1 MALCQ
6 LPQHCGICI
15 DNKAAFTRN
24 LFINRSTG
32 RQTRHLNS
40 FNRNFWGSSTT
51 TEREHIPPAGVSCD
65 YFCQTQCKL
74 TKMKPIIFLKE
85 AHDTM
90 NVLRIRQN
98 TLKNFPQGSIQY
110 SVSDKST

>member
-1 MALCQ
+1 MYFMALCQ

-32 RQTRHLNS
+32 RQTHHLNS

-51 TEREHIPPAGVSCD
+51 TENLSVS
-65 YFCQTQCKL
+65 
-74 TKMKPIIFLKE
+74 IFLLQVFPVTTF
-85 AHDTM
+85 ARP
-90 NVLRIRQN
+90 NVN
-98 TLKNFPQGSIQY
+98 
-110 SVSDKST
+110 